1 MDTFGDVDFRALAVM
16 VWLIIAVGTLR
27 VMLVPTV
34 LVFAARRVKLRSP
47 DWVRYALFAT
57 VAALFLSYAGH
68 LLSFYPVQ
76 QWFGTVPIGVLSVAA
91 FVCSIAE
98 FVASLTLAAVIFTLT
113 SSIQRKIG
121 EQG

>member
-27 VMLVPTV
+27 VMLVPPV

-98 FVASLTLAAVIFTLT
+98 SVAFLALASVIFKLT

>member
-1 MDTFGDVDFRALAVM
+1 MDTFGDVEFRALAVM

-98 FVASLTLAAVIFTLT
+98 SVAFLALASVIFKLT